1 MVKIKKGNCIRVVPR
16 SVYENFYKQ
25 QGWLAKGETS
35 TNENLVEAGVN
46 SDSDNSEEYE
56 QDEPEEQIDFNSMSN
71 SELKKFAEENQ
82 IDISEAS
89 SKKQVI
95 SILENAMSI

>member
-25 QGWLAKGETS
+25 QGWMAKGGIP
-35 TNENLVEAGVN
+35 TNENPVEVEDN
-46 SDSDNSEEYE
+46 SGSDNYEEDE
-56 QDEPEEQIDFNSMSN
+56 QSEPEEQIDFNSMSS

-82 IDISEAS
+82 IDMSEAS

>member
-25 QGWLAKGETS
+25 QGWLAKGETPV
-35 TNENLVEAGVN
+35 NENLVGIDVNVN
-46 SDSDNSEEYE
+46 SGEDE
-56 QDEPEEQIDFNSMSN
+56 QGEPEEQIDFNSMSN

>member
-25 QGWLAKGETS
+25 QGWLVKRGTPA
-35 TNENLVEAGVN
+35 NENPVEVEDN

-56 QDEPEEQIDFNSMSN
+56 QNEPEEQIDFNSMSN

>member
-1 MVKIKKGNCIRVVPR
+1 MVKIKKGNCIRIVPR

-25 QGWLAKGETS
+25 QGWLAKRGNS
-35 TNENLVEAGVN
+35 ADENPVELGAN
-46 SDSDNSEEYE
+46 ADSDNSEEYE
-56 QDEPEEQIDFNSMSN
+56 QDESEEQINFNSMSN

>member
-35 TNENLVEAGVN
+35 VNENLVEIDVN
-46 SDSDNSEEYE
+46 GNSEEDE
-56 QDEPEEQIDFNSMSN
+56 QSEPEEQIDFNSMSN